1 MNRLTY
7 DVSLLVGTA
16 LVTAG
21 VAWTF
26 GLGPALITA
35 GTLVIAL
42 TIVGATV
49 TGGKR

>member
-1 MNRLTY
+1 MNRLAY
-7 DVSLLVGTA
+7 DVSLLVGTG

-26 GLGPALITA
+26 GVGPALIAA
-35 GTLVIAL
+35 GTLVIGL
-42 TIVGATV
+42 TIVGATL